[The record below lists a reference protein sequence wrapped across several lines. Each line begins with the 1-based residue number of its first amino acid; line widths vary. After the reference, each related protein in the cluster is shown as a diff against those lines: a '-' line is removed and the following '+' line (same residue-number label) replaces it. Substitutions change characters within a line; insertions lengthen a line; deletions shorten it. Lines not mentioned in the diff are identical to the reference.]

1 MVLKKALRAKTPDKK
16 KESTECKPVVT
27 VQSSCHQP
35 CQPSQT
41 LWQSKMLQPTPFA
54 STTLCIV
61 QVHVHGAMSFPQTP
75 DSFYECAIRI
85 VAETHMKG
93 SG

>member
-1 MVLKKALRAKTPDKK
+1 MQISHDRAELLPPTM
-16 KESTECKPVVT
+16 PVFSDPVAK
-27 VQSSCHQP
+27 QDAAAN
-35 CQPSQT
+35 
-41 LWQSKMLQPTPFA
+41 PFA

-75 DSFYECAIRI
+75 DSFCECAVRI

-93 SG
+93 LG